1 MENKMVNIQRVQ
13 KAAKKVLHLLTAYKF
28 IFPVLE
34 TVIVELLKRTKKK
47 NQIPWVNRMLTCY
60 NHRSIPEKNESLLD
74 AYYHE

>member
-13 KAAKKVLHLLTAYKF
+13 KAAKKVLHLLTAYQF

-47 NQIPWVNRMLTCY
+47 IKSPE
-60 NHRSIPEKNESLLD
+60 SIEC
-74 AYYHE
+74 